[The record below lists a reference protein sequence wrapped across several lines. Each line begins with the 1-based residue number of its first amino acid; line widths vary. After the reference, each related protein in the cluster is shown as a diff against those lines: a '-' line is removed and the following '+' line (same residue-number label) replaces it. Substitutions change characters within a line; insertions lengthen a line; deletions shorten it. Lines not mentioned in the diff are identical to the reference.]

1 MPLGRPFV
9 KRFALCYR
17 TLVCLS
23 VCHILSCLPDCNVGI
38 LWPNGRMNQDE
49 TWHKVGLGPGHIV
62 LDGDPGP
69 RPPKGHSPQFSA
81 HICCGQ
87 IARWIKMLLGRKV
100 CINPSDIVLD
110 GDSAPPSPKRG
121 QSPQF
126 SAHVYGGQTV
136 AWIKMPLGTEV
147 GLDPG
152 NIVLDGDIAPAKK
165 GHNPRLQPR
174 SIVAKRSPISA
185 TAEHLFLF
193 GVEMSDLNAVIFTGQ
208 PAGLSDRLLVGSAHE
223 NLDRFHIC
231 HYASPATHFF

>member
-23 VCHILSCLPDCNVGI
+23 VCHILSCLPDCKVGI

-126 SAHVYGGQTV
+126 SAHAYGGQTV

-152 NIVLDGDIAPAKK
+152 NIVLDGTQLPSPKR
-165 GHNPRLQPR
+165 GHRL
-174 SIVAKRSPISA
+174 PI
-185 TAEHLFLF
+185 F
-193 GVEMSDLNAVIFTGQ
+193 GPCLWCPNG
-208 PAGLSDRLLVGSAHE
+208 
-223 NLDRFHIC
+223 
-231 HYASPATHFF
+231 

>member
-1 MPLGRPFV
+1 VGTIFGRPFV

-17 TLVCLS
+17 ASDRCPVVS
-23 VCHILSCLPDCNVGI
+23 VCDVGV
-38 LWPNGRMNQDE
+38 LWPNGWMDQNE
-49 TWHKVGLGPGHIV
+49 AWHRGR
-62 LDGDPGP
+62 P
-69 RPPKGHSPQFSA
+69 RPLPRCVRREPSSPSPKGHSPQFSA
-81 HICCGQ
+81 HVCCGQ
-87 IARWIKMLLGRKV
+87 TAG
-100 CINPSDIVLD
+100 
-110 GDSAPPSPKRG
+110 
-121 QSPQF
+121 
-126 SAHVYGGQTV
+126 
-136 AWIKMPLGTEV
+136 WIKMPLGTEV

-223 NLDRFHIC
+223 SLDRFHIC